1 MVYISTF
8 RFAEGAEAGVLSP
21 EEMQFLRID
30 AAASGKN
37 DSGDLAFV
45 NARLDELETCETFAL
60 RDEASRRLIG
70 TMALYERNDGVLW
83 LDALAITQ
91 PQRSCGIGGSA
102 LKWVESIAIKRGC
115 TSVEGHALANPRTLG
130 FYTDNGYERIRSVGN
145 DYALISKRVDGA

>member
-1 MVYISTF
+1 MVYISSF
-8 RFAEGAEAGVLSP
+8 RFAEGAEAETLSS

-37 DSGDLAFV
+37 DPGDLALV

-70 TMALYERNDGVLW
+70 TLALHERNDGVLW
-83 LDALAITQ
+83 LDALAIT
-91 PQRSCGIGGSA
+91 PAQRSCGIGGSA
-102 LKWVESIAIKRGC
+102 LKWVESTAIERGC

-130 FYTDNGYERIRSVGN
+130 FYTDNGYERIRSVGS
-145 DYALISKRVDGA
+145 DYVHISKRVARA